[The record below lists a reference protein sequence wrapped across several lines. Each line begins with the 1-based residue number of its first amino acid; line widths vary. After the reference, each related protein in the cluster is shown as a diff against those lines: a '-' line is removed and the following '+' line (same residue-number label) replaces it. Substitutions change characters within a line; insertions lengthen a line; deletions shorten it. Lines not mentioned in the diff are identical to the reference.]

1 MKIIKPIA
9 CLHSGEEIDFS
20 IPSYRPGQYDGVPGT
35 LFFGYDVQAANV
47 VERNNYGT
55 ELVETTQLQ
64 GNSTIDLYQEKIL
77 DSWDKEEE
85 VEQTIGVPF
94 LSEIPVLKY
103 FFGTTTTSVE
113 KNNVYLTV
121 QANIGIAPWECL
133 SMAISGKVGLSFG
146 FVHTVSGI
154 IILGIDLLL
163 KEKIGFG
170 TILDALLVG
179 NYVDW
184 ISYFHPIPVSRNLCL
199 SIILVIVGLFVMG
212 FGQYFYMSAG
222 QSCGPRDSL
231 TIALGKRFP
240 NHPVGLVQSVIVG
253 VVLLIGWVLDG
264 PIGIGTVISVFVA
277 GTALQIV
284 CRIMHFEPRNVKHL
298 NLLEATKLLL
308 SH

>member
-1 MKIIKPIA
+1 MQNKSLQMIKAILKSA
-9 CLHSGEEIDFS
+9 FG
-20 IPSYRPGQYDGVPGT
+20 
-35 LFFGYDVQAANV
+35 LF
-47 VERNNYGT
+47 
-55 ELVETTQLQ
+55 
-64 GNSTIDLYQEKIL
+64 LY
-77 DSWDKEEE
+77 SC
-85 VEQTIGVPF
+85 G
-94 LSEIPVLKY
+94 
-103 FFGTTTTSVE
+103 
-113 KNNVYLTV
+113 VYLTV

-184 ISYFHPIPVSRNLCL
+184 ISYFRPIPVSHNLCL

-222 QSCGPRDSL
+222 HS
-231 TIALGKRFP
+231 KRFP